1 MMISMAVEAAVAGI
15 TTEDMAAEDMAA
27 VIMTVVIGTNR
38 CAASLDKRLK
48 TRTDLL

>member
-27 VIMTVVIGTNR
+27 VIMTVVIVTDR
-38 CAASLDKRLK
+38 CAAWLDRRLNK
-48 TRTDLL
+48 WTDLL